1 MTCILQVL
9 PALGQGGGV
18 ERGTVEIADA
28 IVTASGRALVASA
41 GGNLVHAVRRYGG
54 EHIEL
59 PLDSKNPLVMWANVG
74 RLVSLIERE
83 GVELLHARSRAPAW
97 SAYYA
102 AKKAGIPFITTFHGT
117 YSAHN
122 SLKRRYNSIM
132 ARGDRVIA
140 ISNFIAGH
148 VRQNYGVPTSRLRII
163 HRGVDLG
170 RFDPEQVSAE
180 RVVALA
186 TKWRIPDDMPVIM
199 LPGRLTRWKGQPTF
213 IRAIA
218 GMKNRKVRALLVG
231 SDQGRA
237 GYRREME
244 RLVEDCG
251 VNEQVRFVD
260 HCDDMAAAYML
271 ADVVVSA
278 STEPEAFGRVVA
290 EAQAMGCPVIA
301 TDHGG
306 ARETVI
312 AGKTGWM
319 VPPGDEAALAR
330 TLETVTGLDEAARKR
345 LVAESIAYIQNNF
358 SKDTMCTKTM
368 AVYQEVLGRKFPP

>member
-1 MTCILQVL
+1 MTCVLQVL

-28 IVTASGRALVASA
+28 IVTAGGRALVASR
-41 GGNLVHAVRRYGG
+41 GGNLAYEVKRFGG
-54 EHIEL
+54 EHFDL
-59 PLDSKNPLVMWANVG
+59 PLDSKNPLVMYSNIG
-74 RLVSLIERE
+74 RLANLIESQ
-83 GVELLHARSRAPAW
+83 GVDIIHARSRAPAW

-102 AKKAGIPFITTFHGT
+102 AKKTGIPFITTFHGT
-117 YSAHN
+117 YSAGN
-122 SLKRRYNSIM
+122 WLKWRYNSIM

-148 VRQNYGVPTSRLRII
+148 VRRNYGVPVSRLRTI

-170 RFDPEQVSAE
+170 KFDPDQVSAQ
-180 RVVALA
+180 RVVTLA
-186 TKWRIPDDMPVIM
+186 AKWRLPDDMPVVM

-218 GMKNRKVRALLVG
+218 KMKNRNIRALLVG
-231 SDQGRA
+231 SDQGRT
-237 GYRREME
+237 GYRRELE
-244 RLVEDCG
+244 RLVEACG

-278 STEPEAFGRVVA
+278 STDPEAFGRVVI
-290 EAQAMGCPVIA
+290 EAQAMGRPVIA

-306 ARETVI
+306 AKETVI
-312 AGKTGWM
+312 EGKIGWL

-330 TLETVTGLDEAARKR
+330 ILETATELDEAARTR
-345 LVAESIAYIQNNF
+345 LVKDSIAYIQTNF
-358 SKDTMCTKTM
+358 SKDTMCKKTI
-368 AVYQEVLGRKFPP
+368 AVYEEVLGRKF